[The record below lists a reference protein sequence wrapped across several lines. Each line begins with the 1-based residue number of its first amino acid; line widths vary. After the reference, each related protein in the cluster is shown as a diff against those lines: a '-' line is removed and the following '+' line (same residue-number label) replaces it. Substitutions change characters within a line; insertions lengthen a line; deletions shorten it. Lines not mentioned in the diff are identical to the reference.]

1 MSDPRNAADS
11 PPKDAGIQEGDIND
25 PDAQNAEQDDEG
37 SQAQTVAE
45 DGLSRGD
52 RARDGEESEH
62 GGRSNPA
69 QITPDDAQDL
79 VDHMTDM
86 ERSGRIDMGAFAGE
100 DNMDDE
106 DGSVPDYGG
115 EKLPEDDGE
124 G

>member
-1 MSDPRNAADS
+1 MSDQRKPTDVETKG
-11 PPKDAGIQEGDIND
+11 PDIND
-25 PDAQNAEQDDEG
+25 PDAQNSEQDDEG

-45 DGLSRGD
+45 EALLRGD
-52 RARDGEESEH
+52 RARAGGETEH

-69 QITPDDAQDL
+69 QVTPDDAQDL

-86 ERSGRIDMGAFAGE
+86 ERSGRIDMGAFTGE

-115 EKLPEDDGE
+115 EKLE
-124 G
+124 GSDEG

>member
-1 MSDPRNAADS
+1 MSDQRKPTDVETKGA
-11 PPKDAGIQEGDIND
+11 DIND
-25 PDAQNAEQDDEG
+25 LDAQNAEQDDAE

-45 DGLSRGD
+45 DALFRD
-52 RARDGEESEH
+52 RQGEDTEH

-69 QITPDDAQDL
+69 QVTPDDVQDL

-86 ERSGRIDMGAFAGE
+86 DRSGRIDMDAFAGE

-115 EKLPEDDGE
+115 EKLPDDGGE